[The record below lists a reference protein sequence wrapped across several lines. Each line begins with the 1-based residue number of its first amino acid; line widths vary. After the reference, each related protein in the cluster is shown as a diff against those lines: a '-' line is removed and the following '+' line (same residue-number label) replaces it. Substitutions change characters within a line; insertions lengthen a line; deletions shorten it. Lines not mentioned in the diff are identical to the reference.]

1 MIVTEIDPLKAL
13 EAVMDGFE
21 VMTMER
27 AAETGQVFIT
37 ATGDKS
43 VINGEHVER
52 MRDGA
57 ILANTGHFN
66 VEVDIPSIRERA
78 RGTRDVREFVEEF
91 ELSDGRRVYVLAE
104 GRLINLS
111 AAEGHP
117 AMVMDMSFAN
127 QALASEYVIQ
137 HQGEFE
143 HKVYDVPTPID
154 EEIARLKLETME
166 IEIDVLTEEQEK
178 YLSSW
183 QEGTV

>member
-1 MIVTEIDPLKAL
+1 
-13 EAVMDGFE
+13 VMDGFE
-21 VMTMER
+21 VMPMER
-27 AAETGQVFIT
+27 AAKTGQVFIT
-37 ATGDKS
+37 ATGDKN
-43 VINGEHVER
+43 VITGEHAEL

-66 VEVDIPSIRERA
+66 VEVDIPSIRARA
-78 RGTRDVREFVEEF
+78 KSTREVRNFVEEF

-127 QALASEYVIQ
+127 QALCSEYVVQ
-137 HQGEFE
+137 HPGEFE
-143 HKVYDVPTPID
+143 HKVYDVPTLID
-154 EEIARLKLETME
+154 EEISRVKLETMDVQ
-166 IEIDVLTEEQEK
+166 IDVLTEEQAR

-183 QEGTV
+183 NEGT

>member
-1 MIVTEIDPLKAL
+1 MQ
-13 EAVMDGFE
+13 
-21 VMTMER
+21 R

-43 VINGEHVER
+43 VITGEHVER

-78 RGTRDVREFVEEF
+78 RSTRDVRQFVEEF

-117 AMVMDMSFAN
+117 AQVMDMSFAN
-127 QALASEYVIQ
+127 QALASEYAVQ
-137 HQGEFE
+137 HQGELE

-154 EEIARLKLETME
+154 EEIARLKLETMGV
-166 IEIDVLTEEQEK
+166 EIDKLTEEQK
-178 YLSSW
+178 RYLSSW
-183 QEGTV
+183 NEGT